1 MGWFPII
8 CPHLLMSRYVGADNK
23 RNEPA
28 RPVSEEVKLGV
39 KDTDFLLKLMMR
51 STFDGTEIETG
62 NRVLQKLAQMH
73 KENIDET

>member
-1 MGWFPII
+1 
-8 CPHLLMSRYVGADNK
+8 MSRYVGADNK